1 MMRVHLKKSIN
12 CYYSIKNVNCND
24 PQAFI
29 AYQNDMDDI
38 YENMEEYNPNKERK
52 ILILFD
58 DLIVE
63 ILIHK
68 KTSTNSN

>member
-1 MMRVHLKKSIN
+1 MKLNTKCQLTNTKVEAEGIIMVLKLFLNS
-12 CYYSIKNVNCND
+12 
-24 PQAFI
+24 
-29 AYQNDMDDI
+29 NDMDDI

-63 ILIHK
+63 MLIHK